1 MKYLKKFQTNA
12 DYQTFKDGGD
22 WITPNVSLIEGKV
35 SSINNNHIMFNEV
48 ELISTFTISV
58 DSASSDIE
66 GPYNF
71 KEGMTWGEFLNSK
84 YNNGRFLLGTTASY
98 YEGDVLY
105 DITEVWS
112 VTCGITNDYNSNGT
126 DYVLLSDK
134 IINGHVYHV
143 FTGRLA
149 PDEPM

>member
-22 WITPNVSLIEGKV
+22 WITPNVSLIEEKV
-35 SSINNNHIMFNEV
+35 SSISNNHIMFNEV

-58 DSASSDIE
+58 DSAYSDIE
-66 GPYNF
+66 GPYEF
-71 KEGMTWGEFLNSK
+71 KTGMTWDEFLNSK
-84 YNNGRFLLGTTASY
+84 YNNGKFLRATSY
-98 YEGDVLY
+98 LHEGEVCY
-105 DITEVWS
+105 DLTEVWS
-112 VTCGITNDYNSNGT
+112 VTPHIQNSDADDG
-126 DYVLLSDK
+126 VLLSDK

>member
-22 WITPNVSLIEGKV
+22 WITPNVSLIEEKV

-48 ELISTFTISV
+48 EISTFTVSV
-58 DSASSDIE
+58 NSASSVIE

-71 KEGMTWGEFLNSK
+71 KEGMTWNEFLNSK
-84 YNNGRFLLGTTASY
+84 YNNGKFLRATTSLN
-98 YEGDVLY
+98 EGVCY
-105 DITEVWS
+105 DLTEAWS
-112 VTCGITNDYNSNGT
+112 VTPHVQSTQNLNG
-126 DYVLLSDK
+126 DDCVLLSDK

-143 FTGRLA
+143 YTGRFA

>member
-22 WITPNVSLIEGKV
+22 WITPNVSLIEEKV

-58 DSASSDIE
+58 DYASSDIE

-71 KEGMTWGEFLNSK
+71 KEGMTWDEFLNSK
-84 YNNGRFLLGTTASY
+84 YNNGKFLRATSY
-98 YEGDVLY
+98 LNEGEVCY
-105 DITEVWS
+105 DLTEVWS
-112 VTCGITNDYNSNGT
+112 VTPHVKTTQNSNGE
-126 DYVLLSDK
+126 DGVLLSDK